1 MKKVLLWLLAV
12 IITLSSAVYQRL
24 TGPTYPFRGKAVF
37 LGQQIKFKLPRS
49 AEATGNCQ
57 VIVKLPEVL
66 TGQVQGYL
74 QFKRHKSDTP
84 WNILA
89 MKQENS
95 RLVGFLPKQPPAG
108 KLEYFV
114 HLVSGSQEISLT
126 GEKPVIIRF
135 KGGVAPG
142 LLIAHVIIM
151 FLAMLLAVRSGL
163 AALNKQEDPT
173 RLVKWTAVLFF
184 IGGFILGAI
193 VQKMAFGVFWSGF
206 PLGTDLTDTK
216 TLVAMLAWIAALASG
231 RRTQPKR
238 GWVLAASIIT
248 LLIYL
253 IPHSLFGSEL
263 KW

>member
-1 MKKVLLWLLAV
+1 MRKVLLWLLAI
-12 IITLSSAVYQRL
+12 IITLSSAVYQRM
-24 TGPTYPFRGKAVF
+24 TGPTYPFRGKTVF
-37 LGQQIKFKLPRS
+37 LGQEIKYRLPRS

-57 VIVKLPEVL
+57 VVVNLPANL
-66 TGQVQGYL
+66 AGQVQGFL

-89 MKQENS
+89 MKQEDN

-108 KLEYFV
+108 KLEYLV

-135 KGGVAPG
+135 KGRVAPG
-142 LLIAHVIIM
+142 ILIAHVIVM

-173 RLVKWTAVLFF
+173 RLTKWTAVLFF
-184 IGGFILGAI
+184 VGGFILGAI

-248 LLIYL
+248 LAIYL

>member
-1 MKKVLLWLLAV
+1 MRKALLWLLAI
-12 IITLSSAVYQRL
+12 IITLSSAVYQRM
-24 TGPTYPFRGKAVF
+24 TGPTYPFRGKTVF
-37 LGQQIKFKLPRS
+37 LGKEIKFKLPRS
-49 AEATGNCQ
+49 AEATGSCQ
-57 VIVKLPEVL
+57 VTVNLPDNL
-66 TGQVQGYL
+66 AGQVQGFL
-74 QFKRHKSDTP
+74 QFKRHKSDNP

-89 MKQENS
+89 MKQEEG

-114 HLVSGSQEISLT
+114 HLVSGLQEISLT

-135 KGGVAPG
+135 KGRVAPG
-142 LLIAHVIIM
+142 ILIAHVIVM

-163 AALNKQEDPT
+163 AALNKKEDPT
-173 RLVKWTAVLFF
+173 RLTKWTAVLFF

>member
-1 MKKVLLWLLAV
+1 MRKVLLWLLAI
-12 IITLSSAVYQRL
+12 IITLSSAVYQRM
-24 TGPTYPFRGKAVF
+24 TGPTYPFRGKTVF
-37 LGQQIKFKLPRS
+37 LGQEIKYKLPRS

-57 VIVKLPEVL
+57 VVIHLPENL
-66 TGQVQGYL
+66 AGQVQGFL
-74 QFKRHKSDTP
+74 QFRRHKSDTP

-89 MKQENS
+89 MKQEDK

-108 KLEYFV
+108 KLEYLV

-135 KGGVAPG
+135 KGRVAPG
-142 LLIAHVIIM
+142 ILIAHVIVM

-163 AALNKQEDPT
+163 AALNKKEDPT
-173 RLVKWTAVLFF
+173 RLTKWTAVLFF

-231 RRTQPKR
+231 RRSQPKR

>member
-1 MKKVLLWLLAV
+1 MRKALLWLLAI
-12 IITLSSAVYQRL
+12 IITLSSAVYQRM
-24 TGPTYPFRGKAVF
+24 TGPTYPFRGKTVF
-37 LGQQIKFKLPRS
+37 LGQEIKFKLPRS
-49 AEATGNCQ
+49 AEATGSCQ
-57 VIVKLPEVL
+57 VTVNLPDNL
-66 TGQVQGYL
+66 AGQVQGFL
-74 QFKRHKSDTP
+74 QFKRHKSDNP

-89 MKQENS
+89 MKQEEG

-114 HLVSGSQEISLT
+114 HLVSGLQEISLT

-135 KGGVAPG
+135 KGRVAPG
-142 LLIAHVIIM
+142 ILIAHVIVM

-163 AALNKQEDPT
+163 AALNKKEDPT
-173 RLVKWTAVLFF
+173 RLTKWTAVLFF

>member
-1 MKKVLLWLLAV
+1 MRKVLLWLLAI

-24 TGPTYPFRGKAVF
+24 TGPTYPFRGKTVF
-37 LGQQIKFKLPRS
+37 LGQEIKYRLPRS

-57 VIVKLPEVL
+57 VIVNLPDGL
-66 TGQVQGYL
+66 AGQVQGFL

-89 MKQENS
+89 MKQEDTK
-95 RLVGFLPKQPPAG
+95 LVGFLPKQPPAG
-108 KLEYFV
+108 KLEYLV

-135 KGGVAPG
+135 KGRVAPG
-142 LLIAHVIIM
+142 ILIAHVIVM

-173 RLVKWTAVLFF
+173 RLTKWTAVLFF

-216 TLVAMLAWIAALASG
+216 TLLAMLAWIAALASG

-248 LLIYL
+248 LAIYL

>member
-1 MKKVLLWLLAV
+1 MRKVLLWLLAI
-12 IITLSSAVYQRL
+12 IITLSSAVYQRM
-24 TGPTYPFRGKAVF
+24 TGPTYPFRGKTVF
-37 LGQQIKFKLPRS
+37 LGQEIKYRLPRS

-57 VIVKLPEVL
+57 VVVTLPENL
-66 TGQVQGYL
+66 AGQVQGFL
-74 QFKRHKSDTP
+74 QFKRHKSDNP

-89 MKQENS
+89 MKQEDS

-108 KLEYFV
+108 KLEYFI

-126 GEKPVIIRF
+126 GEEPVIIRF
-135 KGGVAPG
+135 KGRVAPG
-142 LLIAHVIIM
+142 LLIAHVIVM

-163 AALNKQEDPT
+163 AALNKKEDPT
-173 RLVKWTAVLFF
+173 RLTQWTAVLFF

-216 TLVAMLAWIAALASG
+216 TLIAMLAWIAALASG
-231 RRTQPKR
+231 RRSQPKR

-248 LLIYL
+248 LAIYL